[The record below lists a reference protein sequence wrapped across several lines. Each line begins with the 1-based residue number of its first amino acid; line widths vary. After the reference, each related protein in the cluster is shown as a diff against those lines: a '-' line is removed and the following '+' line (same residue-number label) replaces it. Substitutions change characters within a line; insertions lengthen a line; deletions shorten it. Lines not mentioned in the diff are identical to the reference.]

1 VVKVFNR
8 HSTIAQCK
16 NHQSKPMT
24 QLTAN
29 TAAIGKVTP
38 FTIAYARYI
47 INQEYAE
54 TGAIDPASIRAKM
67 FQLYDYF
74 FQYEWEQIWLAI
86 QSLSG
91 KKQKVA
97 SQSRLIATNK
107 GVTSSFVAQ
116 SLKSQPWSFYSSRRH
131 THSELS
137 SGGLELKKFR
147 DSLIWQAL
155 KTLGLESDAD
165 FKTAQKAYRI
175 LMRDNHPDK
184 FAAFGDPKINAE
196 KEAFCV
202 AINTAW
208 EFVKDWLPQP

>member
-1 VVKVFNR
+1 M
-8 HSTIAQCK
+8 A
-16 NHQSKPMT
+16 

-74 FQYEWEQIWLAI
+74 FQYEWQQIWFAI
-86 QSLSG
+86 QSVS
-91 KKQKVA
+91 KNNQKVA
-97 SQSRLIATNK
+97 SQSRLVSTNK
-107 GVTSSFVAQ
+107 GITNSFVTQ
-116 SLKSQPWSFYSSRRH
+116 SLKSQPWSFYASKRH
-131 THSELS
+131 THSGLN
-137 SGGLELKKFR
+137 SGGLDLEEFR
-147 DSLIWQAL
+147 NSLIWQAL
-155 KTLGLESDAD
+155 TTLGLSKDVD
-165 FKTAQKAYRI
+165 FKAAQKAYRI

-184 FAAFGDPKINAE
+184 FNSLGDRKLTAE
-196 KEAFCV
+196 KEAYCV

>member
-1 VVKVFNR
+1 M
-8 HSTIAQCK
+8 A
-16 NHQSKPMT
+16 

-54 TGAIDPASIRAKM
+54 TGAIDLASIRAKM

-74 FQYEWEQIWLAI
+74 FQYEWQQIWLAI
-86 QSLSG
+86 QSVS
-91 KKQKVA
+91 KNNQKVA
-97 SQSRLIATNK
+97 SQSRLVSTNK
-107 GVTSSFVAQ
+107 GITNSFVTQ
-116 SLKSQPWSFYSSRRH
+116 SLKSQPWSFYASKRH
-131 THSELS
+131 THSGLN
-137 SGGLELKKFR
+137 SGGLNLEEFR
-147 DSLIWQAL
+147 NSLIWQAL
-155 KTLGLESDAD
+155 TTLGLSKDVD
-165 FKTAQKAYRI
+165 FKAAQKAYRI

-184 FAAFGDPKINAE
+184 FNSLGDRKLTAE
-196 KEAFCV
+196 KEAYCV

>member
-1 VVKVFNR
+1 
-8 HSTIAQCK
+8 
-16 NHQSKPMT
+16 MT
-24 QLTAN
+24 TLTAN

-74 FQYEWEQIWLAI
+74 FQYEWQQIWLAI
-86 QSLSG
+86 QSVS
-91 KKQKVA
+91 KNNQKVA
-97 SQSRLIATNK
+97 SQSRLVSTNK
-107 GVTSSFVAQ
+107 GITNSFVTQ
-116 SLKSQPWSFYSSRRH
+116 SLKSQPWSFYASKRH
-131 THSELS
+131 THSGLN
-137 SGGLELKKFR
+137 SGGLDLEEFR
-147 DSLIWQAL
+147 NSLIWQAL
-155 KTLGLESDAD
+155 TTLGLSKDVD
-165 FKTAQKAYRI
+165 FKAAQKAYRI

-184 FAAFGDPKINAE
+184 FNSLGDRKLTAE
-196 KEAFCV
+196 KEAYCV

>member
-1 VVKVFNR
+1 M
-8 HSTIAQCK
+8 A
-16 NHQSKPMT
+16 

-67 FQLYDYF
+67 FKLYDYF
-74 FQYEWEQIWLAI
+74 FQYEWQQIWLAI
-86 QSLSG
+86 QSVS
-91 KKQKVA
+91 KNNQKVA
-97 SQSRLIATNK
+97 SQSRLVSTNK
-107 GVTSSFVAQ
+107 GITNSFVTQ
-116 SLKSQPWSFYSSRRH
+116 SLKSQPWSFYASKRH
-131 THSELS
+131 THSGLN
-137 SGGLELKKFR
+137 SGGLDLEEFR
-147 DSLIWQAL
+147 NSLIWQAL
-155 KTLGLESDAD
+155 TTLGLSKDVD
-165 FKTAQKAYRI
+165 FKAAQKAYRI

-184 FAAFGDPKINAE
+184 FNSLGDRKLTAE
-196 KEAFCV
+196 KEAYCV

>member
-1 VVKVFNR
+1 M
-8 HSTIAQCK
+8 A
-16 NHQSKPMT
+16 

-67 FQLYDYF
+67 FKLYDYF
-74 FQYEWEQIWLAI
+74 FQYEWQQIWLAI
-86 QSLSG
+86 QSVS
-91 KKQKVA
+91 KNNQKVA

-116 SLKSQPWSFYSSRRH
+116 SLKSQPWSFYASKRH
-131 THSELS
+131 THSGLN
-137 SGGLELKKFR
+137 SGGLDLEEFR
-147 DSLIWQAL
+147 NSLIWQAL
-155 KTLGLESDAD
+155 TTLGLTKDVD
-165 FKTAQKAYRI
+165 FKAAQKAYRI

-184 FAAFGDPKINAE
+184 FNSLGDRKLTAE
-196 KEAFCV
+196 KEAYCV

>member
-1 VVKVFNR
+1 M
-8 HSTIAQCK
+8 A
-16 NHQSKPMT
+16 

-74 FQYEWEQIWLAI
+74 FQYEWQQIWLAI
-86 QSLSG
+86 QSVS
-91 KKQKVA
+91 KNNQKVA
-97 SQSRLIATNK
+97 SQSRLVSTNK
-107 GVTSSFVAQ
+107 GITNSFVTQ
-116 SLKSQPWSFYSSRRH
+116 SLKSQPWSFYASKRH
-131 THSELS
+131 THSGLN
-137 SGGLELKKFR
+137 SGGLDLEEFR
-147 DSLIWQAL
+147 NSLIWQAL
-155 KTLGLESDAD
+155 TTLGLSKDVD
-165 FKTAQKAYRI
+165 FKAAQKAYRI

-184 FAAFGDPKINAE
+184 FNSLGDRKLTAE
-196 KEAFCV
+196 KEAYCV

-208 EFVKDWLPQP
+208 EFVKGWLPQP

>member
-1 VVKVFNR
+1 MNELA
-8 HSTIAQCK
+8 S
-16 NHQSKPMT
+16 
-24 QLTAN
+24 N
-29 TAAIGKVTP
+29 TATIGKVQP
-38 FTIAYARYI
+38 FTIAYAKYI

-54 TGAIDPASIRAKM
+54 TGEIDPASIRAKM

-74 FQYEWEQIWLAI
+74 FEYEWQQIWVAI
-86 QSLSG
+86 QSVSG

-97 SQSRLIATNK
+97 SQSRLISTNK
-107 GVTSSFVAQ
+107 GVTNSFVAQ
-116 SLKSQPWSFYSSRRH
+116 SLKSQPWSFYASRRH
-131 THSELS
+131 THSGLN
-137 SGGLELKKFR
+137 SGGLDLKEFR

-165 FKTAQKAYRI
+165 FKTAQKVYRI

-184 FAAFGDPKINAE
+184 FAAFADAKVTAE
-196 KEAFCV
+196 KEAYCV